1 MPSGFEN
8 LKSMD
13 KGARDQLVGDSIYP
27 KIKGRHGDEYAGKL
41 TGMILGLD
49 VDELLDLVK
58 DDNKLFARADEALR
72 VLQEHASA
80 AK

>member
-1 MPSGFEN
+1 ME
-8 LKSMD
+8 
-13 KGARDQLVGDSIYP
+13 KGQRDQLVGDRIYP

-49 VDELLDLVK
+49 VDELLELVK
-58 DDNKLFARADEALR
+58 DDNKLFARADEAQR
-72 VLQEHASA
+72 VLQEHAST